1 MKKKVYLDNL
11 DAKRVVVRV
20 ASLVK
25 GESQRLL
32 PIDGDAVEVLV
43 GQRQPHL
50 RRDPIELRDFIFN
63 LSGSIC
69 FGRPEE
75 ELMAPNGF
83 LFSCSVLSG
92 ENSVMPGKWT
102 RVPLQ
107 LCNSLKNVCIFPRDD
122 PPRLSKWKLCLLFP
136 QTIQAETPW
145 VRWLCHENHYICRQV
160 KAEHGNRPLLAGCS
174 TVHNMLHVRRWRVGF

>member
-1 MKKKVYLDNL
+1 MITEKTARSFKGFKKRVYLDNL
-11 DAKRVVVRV
+11 DAKGVVVRV

-50 RRDPIELRDFIFN
+50 RRDPIELRVFIFN

-83 LFSCSVLSG
+83 LFSCPVLSR
-92 ENSVMPGKWT
+92 ENSVMPGKWA

-107 LCNSLKNVCIFPRDD
+107 LYNYLKSV
-122 PPRLSKWKLCLLFP
+122 
-136 QTIQAETPW
+136 
-145 VRWLCHENHYICRQV
+145 
-160 KAEHGNRPLLAGCS
+160 
-174 TVHNMLHVRRWRVGF
+174 

>member
-1 MKKKVYLDNL
+1 MRSTKGLKKKVYLDNL
-11 DAKRVVVRV
+11 DAKGVVVRV
-20 ASLVK
+20 ASLIK

-50 RRDPIELRDFIFN
+50 RRDPIELRVCIFN
-63 LSGSIC
+63 LSSSIC
-69 FGRPEE
+69 SGRPEE

-102 RVPLQ
+102 RAPLQ
-107 LCNSLKNVCIFPRDD
+107 LYNSLKSVFTEKCTKFSFWEQRRFVPGENTNT
-122 PPRLSKWKLCLLFP
+122 LSRGDTLSLVTMSRKSLYMLSSKGRTWQLP
-136 QTIQAETPW
+136 IAG
-145 VRWLCHENHYICRQV
+145 WLKY
-160 KAEHGNRPLLAGCS
+160 S
-174 TVHNMLHVRRWRVGF
+174 S